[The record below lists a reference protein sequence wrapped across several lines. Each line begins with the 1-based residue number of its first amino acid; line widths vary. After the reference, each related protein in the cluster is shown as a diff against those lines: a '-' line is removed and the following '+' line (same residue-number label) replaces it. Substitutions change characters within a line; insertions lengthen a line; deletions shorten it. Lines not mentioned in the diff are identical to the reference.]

1 MLLIDGNEESW
12 QIISQCFCSSV
23 ILFFSYPAWLSA
35 LRPVWPVDNAVLQTR
50 LTRSIMY
57 IVSSVCR
64 CFTLYALF
72 RFPTRNWIP
81 ERRERQRVW
90 GGSCG
95 ECCRALSSPNS
106 TTIQQLRPSRR
117 PHSFTHWSAPLIPS
131 TCLHFI
137 INKHPV
143 IIFSHY
149 FCHVFNPPH
158 FAVMRGSVYGP
169 LVFLLVWFTT
179 NWIHWIYL
187 KKKAA
192 CFSNLNQFFA
202 LFIIFIVVKVL
213 SVCI

>member
-1 MLLIDGNEESW
+1 ML
-12 QIISQCFCSSV
+12 
-23 ILFFSYPAWLSA
+23 LFFSYP
-35 LRPVWPVDNAVLQTR
+35 VLQLSCLTVSLASCLDCWQCSLADSFNPLNYVYCQLCLPLFHTLCIIQISHTKLNTWEER
-50 LTRSIMY
+50 LS
-57 IVSSVCR
+57 
-64 CFTLYALF
+64 
-72 RFPTRNWIP
+72 
-81 ERRERQRVW
+81 

-158 FAVMRGSVYGP
+158 FAVMRGPVYGP